1 MVGALPFHE
10 ASYKVKRGIGVGVKS
25 PTADILG
32 QEEKLRPQSTVR
44 HKRVP
49 RAKAVAQ
56 LWSLEL
62 ETQTSR
68 GWASITALTDRLLPM
83 CLGSCWRLAS
93 PTSAPL
99 IRSPYPLP
107 MSTPHIH
114 SPYPLPVSAPWFQFT
129 TSGSVSIITGPPP
142 CIQPSP
148 LSLSACLCP
157 NLPFTL
163 RTPGVRLRATLPQ
176 HDPTTLFPN
185 SLPFS
190 VLGLRTSRRPWGQ
203 SSTLA
208 PRKHREPQVEAPPWT
223 PCQ

>member
-10 ASYKVKRGIGVGVKS
+10 ASYKVKGGIGVGVKS

-114 SPYPLPVSAPWFQFT
+114 SPYLLPISAPRIRSLYPLLGFSLPRQAL
-129 TSGSVSIITGPPP
+129 S
-142 CIQPSP
+142 PSSQALLP
-148 LSLSACLCP
+148 ASNPVLSLS
-157 NLPFTL
+157 L
-163 RTPGVRLRATLPQ
+163 RVCVQT
-176 HDPTTLFPN
+176 
-185 SLPFS
+185 SL
-190 VLGLRTSRRPWGQ
+190 LL
-203 SSTLA
+203 
-208 PRKHREPQVEAPPWT
+208 
-223 PCQ
+223 